1 MNTSAVLT
9 PEWVTQ
15 PRRALD
21 LSHRLTNKLWWHP
34 VVLLDSP
41 APHALSWMTLNP
53 SGPLMAL
60 FVKATVARFPRITS
74 LRMYSRVKI
83 EADLESEPTETECFF
98 CFFGGGGVVFLPD
111 AHRQRHAPK
120 SRSVNR
126 IIKRIIRILIFS
138 SLRRWAER
146 SSPGLCYFFV
156 NAWRC

>member
-34 VVLLDSP
+34 VVLHDSA

-60 FVKATVARFPRITS
+60 FVKATVAQFPRITS

-83 EADLESEPTETECFF
+83 EADLESDPTETEC
-98 CFFGGGGVVFLPD
+98 CFFFFLVVFLPD

-120 SRSVNR
+120 NRSVNR
-126 IIKRIIRILIFS
+126 IIKRIICILIFS

-146 SSPGLCYFFV
+146 SLPGLCYFF
-156 NAWRC
+156 R

>member
-53 SGPLMAL
+53 NGPLMAL
-60 FVKATVARFPRITS
+60 FVKATVAQFPRITS
-74 LRMYSRVKI
+74 LGMYSRVKI
-83 EADLESEPTETECFF
+83 EADLESDPMETECFRGLF
-98 CFFGGGGVVFLPD
+98 KC
-111 AHRQRHAPK
+111 
-120 SRSVNR
+120 
-126 IIKRIIRILIFS
+126 FS
-138 SLRRWAER
+138 SWRTQAASCAQKQVCKSYHKENNPHFNFLIPATLSWAFLAR
-146 SSPGLCYFFV
+146 LVLFF
-156 NAWRC
+156 R